1 MVTAYGL
8 CIKRKDNPVNPTFK
22 LFTKPVIAV
31 ALLGALGAPAAFA
44 QQRAAAPA
52 SKATASNPIEMM
64 KAELK
69 ITPAQEAAWQK
80 YVSAYTTDFR
90 PSQTPTAEQFNAMKT
105 PDRVAFLKKLHSEQ
119 NSFLFNRFD
128 ASVALYN
135 ALDENQK
142 KTFDNITAERPAQQ
156 QAPAASKARSKK

>member
-1 MVTAYGL
+1 MSKITRFLAKPLLAIALIGSVAGVAHAQGDDI
-8 CIKRKDNPVNPTFK
+8 IKN
-22 LFTKPVIAV
+22 
-31 ALLGALGAPAAFA
+31 
-44 QQRAAAPA
+44 
-52 SKATASNPIEMM
+52 
-64 KAELK
+64 ELK
-69 ITPAQEAAWQK
+69 ITAAQEATWKQFTETYALPFQ
-80 YVSAYTTDFR
+80 
-90 PSQTPTAEQFNAMKT
+90 PSQVITGEQFNAMKT